1 MGELSRRTKSR
12 LVDEASKDC
21 LERLGEDQKR
31 WAGTLDA
38 LVSVRGGRVVDGD
51 GVMEWIAS
59 WGKKTDKE
67 PPR

>member
-38 LVSVRGGRVVDGD
+38 LVSVRGVVDDNHLGRLTTTILA
-51 GVMEWIAS
+51 GRAQ
-59 WGKKTDKE
+59 
-67 PPR
+67 PPGALV